1 MISVNKKISLGFA
14 VTAILL
20 AAVIS
25 GFVCYEVVDS
35 EYDSVVEGMPEKME
49 RYDLLDE
56 VDGIIK
62 NNYFGKINGE
72 VLSDSLIKGY
82 VDSLGDSNSRYMTSE
97 EYADYKSEI
106 KGDMLGVGIGYEK
119 TSKSQIKITKV
130 YDGSPAKAQ
139 GIKKGDII
147 VAFDGIKL
155 TSKNYK
161 ELSAKLE
168 DNSGSVNIIYKR
180 GNNEKAVTLQKGYE
194 AESVSTGVYQNTLGY
209 IAISDFYSGTP
220 QQISDALD
228 TFIASGITSLVL
240 DLRDNKSVN
249 YHAAMEALDLFLP
262 MTSDEKPAATVI
274 DNSGEIVKTYNMTPG
289 EINLPV
295 AVLVS
300 SSTAS
305 AAEIFVSDMKLM
317 NKCDIYGDESTKGDC
332 LVQEIFELSGGGA
345 LLLSVGKIS
354 PYSGEGYERTGITPD
369 YVCEYEEKND
379 NFAKDKLFLYAASL
393 LLG

>member
-1 MISVNKKISLGFA
+1 MNKKISLGFA

-62 NNYFGKINGE
+62 NNYFGKIDGE
-72 VLSDSLIKGY
+72 VLSDSLVKGY

-262 MTSDEKPAATVI
+262 MTSDEKPADTVI

-305 AAEIFVSDMKLM
+305 SAEIFVSDMKLM

-332 LVQEIFELSGGGA
+332 LVQEIFELSDGGA

-369 YVCEYEEKND
+369 YVYEYEEKND